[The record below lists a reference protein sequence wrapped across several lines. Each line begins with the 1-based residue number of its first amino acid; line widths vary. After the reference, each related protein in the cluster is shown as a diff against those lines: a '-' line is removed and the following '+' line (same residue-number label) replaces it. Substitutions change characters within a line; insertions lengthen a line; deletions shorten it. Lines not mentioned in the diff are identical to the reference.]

1 MMTSLAGKR
10 IRYNKSRTLLT
21 AVAVALTAM
30 LLMALGT
37 SVTGL
42 LDFNR
47 QQAAANSNVH
57 ATIQNLTGAQIEK
70 LSNHADVESLET
82 NEIFATIEYG
92 KMNGFLTYSREIKD
106 GIHYGTGEITEGK
119 MPERPDEIA
128 SSSAFFE
135 RMGVEPEVGN
145 TFPISFRVQGEGE
158 IQTREFTISGIL
170 SSRDLS
176 ELDISD
182 SRLAYGGQISG
193 ALADEMIPEQDR
205 LYNAVIRVTGE
216 EELNYDEITQKIND
230 LARDIGAGENDVSLN
245 KEYLSTATDPGTE
258 TLQIAA
264 AIALMIVIFSGMVI
278 YSIYYV
284 GVITDVQEIGKLK
297 ALGATKKQIRH
308 MLQKEGMF
316 VSVIAIPAGLLLGF
330 LIPYLVLPAV
340 MRKAAEVS
348 MMPFEAENIHMFS
361 LSVMLLVVA
370 VVLFTVYLSLLKPSR
385 MAGKIS
391 PVEAMK
397 YQESSDGKKS
407 RKGNISV
414 SVSRLA
420 KANLVRNRKRT
431 AVTMITMGLSCV
443 LFMSLAGILNSMSA
457 DDIAD
462 RQLEGADFRIE
473 LDYSVNDETYPENNL
488 DVINQNNPFTG
499 DLLQQIQSIKGMEE
513 FRSIRAV
520 PVSSD
525 FPSDLF
531 AEGRIALSDVSREK
545 TESWENDVK
554 RGKLDYNSL
563 IGDSTKEEGI
573 VSCGAVFTSD
583 TFMEEYGFAIGDQ
596 VEFTIYDGGRQI
608 PLTVTIQASVD
619 DGGSAAFVIPEESYE
634 ALGLEN
640 NSITD
645 LFISVKDDAYDSVK
659 TELQNI
665 ADENSRFSLYSRD
678 EELDIGA
685 MSVNVIKYPMY
696 AILLMI
702 AVIGFMNLINTMIIS
717 IVTRKKELGMLQA
730 IGLSDRQLTRML
742 AGEGLVFTAGTL
754 AAALT
759 LGNLL
764 GYLIFLWGKESHFM
778 SVTEYHYPVW
788 ESLLLT
794 LILAAGQLIV
804 TWAVGKH
811 MRRESL
817 IERIRND

>member
-1 MMTSLAGKR
+1 MMTSLARKR

-145 TFPISFRVQGEGE
+145 TFPVSFRVQGEGE

-193 ALADEMIPEQDR
+193 ALAEKMIPEQDR

-216 EELNYDEITQKIND
+216 EELNYDEITQKIED
-230 LARDIGAGENDVSLN
+230 LAHDIGAGENDVSLN

-308 MLQKEGMF
+308 MLQKEGIF

-330 LIPYLVLPAV
+330 LIPYLVLPEV

-397 YQESSDGKKS
+397 YQESSGGKKI
-407 RKGNISV
+407 RKGNVSV

-488 DVINQNNPFTG
+488 DVINQNNPFTS
-499 DLLQQIQSIKGMEE
+499 DLLQQIQSIKGVEE

-545 TESWENDVK
+545 AESWENDVK
-554 RGKLDYNSL
+554 RGKLDYDSL
-563 IGDSTKEEGI
+563 IGERKEGDA

-583 TFMEEYGFAIGDQ
+583 TFMDEYGFAIGDQ

-665 ADENSRFSLYSRD
+665 VDENSRFSLYSRD

-804 TWAVGKH
+804 TWAVGKY

>member
-145 TFPISFRVQGEGE
+145 TFPVSFRVQGKGE

-205 LYNAVIRVTGE
+205 MYNAVIRVTGE
-216 EELNYDEITQKIND
+216 EELNYDEITQKIED
-230 LARDIGAGENDVSLN
+230 LAHDIGAGENDVSLN

-330 LIPYLVLPAV
+330 LMPYLVLPAV

-499 DLLQQIQSIKGMEE
+499 DLLQQIQSIKGVEE

-545 TESWENDVK
+545 AESWENDVK
-554 RGKLDYNSL
+554 RGKLDYDSL
-563 IGDSTKEEGI
+563 IGERKEGGA

-596 VEFTIYDGGRQI
+596 VEFTVYDGGRQI

-659 TELQNI
+659 KELQNI

>member
-1 MMTSLAGKR
+1 
-10 IRYNKSRTLLT
+10 
-21 AVAVALTAM
+21 
-30 LLMALGT
+30 
-37 SVTGL
+37 
-42 LDFNR
+42 
-47 QQAAANSNVH
+47 
-57 ATIQNLTGAQIEK
+57 
-70 LSNHADVESLET
+70 
-82 NEIFATIEYG
+82 
-92 KMNGFLTYSREIKD
+92 
-106 GIHYGTGEITEGK
+106 
-119 MPERPDEIA
+119 
-128 SSSAFFE
+128 
-135 RMGVEPEVGN
+135 
-145 TFPISFRVQGEGE
+145 
-158 IQTREFTISGIL
+158 
-170 SSRDLS
+170 
-176 ELDISD
+176 
-182 SRLAYGGQISG
+182 
-193 ALADEMIPEQDR
+193 MIPEQDR
-205 LYNAVIRVTGE
+205 MYNAVIRVTGE
-216 EELNYDEITQKIND
+216 EELNYDEITQKIED
-230 LARDIGAGENDVSLN
+230 LAHDIGAGENDVSLN

-330 LIPYLVLPAV
+330 LMPYLVLPAV

-488 DVINQNNPFTG
+488 DVINQNNPFTS
-499 DLLQQIQSIKGMEE
+499 DLLQQIQSIKGVEE

-554 RGKLDYNSL
+554 RGKLDYDSL
-563 IGDSTKEEGI
+563 IGERKEGGA

-596 VEFTIYDGGRQI
+596 VEFTVYDGGRQI

-659 TELQNI
+659 KELQNI

>member
-145 TFPISFRVQGEGE
+145 TFPVSFRVQGKGE

-205 LYNAVIRVTGE
+205 MYNAVIRVTGE

-361 LSVMLLVVA
+361 LAVMLLVVA

-443 LFMSLAGILNSMSA
+443 LFMSLAGIINSMSA

-554 RGKLDYNSL
+554 RGKLDYDSL
-563 IGDSTKEEGI
+563 IGERKEGGA

-583 TFMEEYGFAIGDQ
+583 TFMDEYGFAIGDQ
-596 VEFTIYDGGRQI
+596 VEFTVYDGGRQI

-659 TELQNI
+659 RELQNI

-794 LILAAGQLIV
+794 LILAVGQLIV